1 MSIRRMNLL
10 EELMQ
15 FLMKPLREINMTNEK
30 NQLIE
35 QLSSIDN
42 NLEKLQK
49 NSNRISDNM
58 GLIWLILVGYIIYIE
73 FFK

>member
-1 MSIRRMNLL
+1 
-10 EELMQ
+10 
-15 FLMKPLREINMTNEK
+15 MTNEK
-30 NQLIE
+30 NKLIE

-49 NSNRISDNM
+49 NSNKISDNM
-58 GLIWLILVGYIIYIE
+58 GLVWLILLGYIVYLE

>member
-1 MSIRRMNLL
+1 M
-10 EELMQ
+10 
-15 FLMKPLREINMTNEK
+15 INDN
-30 NQLIE
+30 NQLMD

-42 NLEKLQK
+42 NLEKLLK

-58 GLIWLILVGYIIYIE
+58 GLIWLILVGYIVYIE

>member
-1 MSIRRMNLL
+1 MNLL

-15 FLMKPLREINMTNEK
+15 FLMRPLREMTNEK
-30 NQLIE
+30 NQMIE
-35 QLSSIDN
+35 QLISIDN

-58 GLIWLILVGYIIYIE
+58 GLIWLILLGYIVYIE

>member
-1 MSIRRMNLL
+1 MNSPG
-10 EELMQ
+10 ELMQ
-15 FLMKPLREINMTNEK
+15 FLMRPLREMTNEK
-30 NQLIE
+30 NQMIE
-35 QLSSIDN
+35 QLISIDN

-58 GLIWLILVGYIIYIE
+58 GLIWLILVGYIVYIE

>member
-1 MSIRRMNLL
+1 
-10 EELMQ
+10 
-15 FLMKPLREINMTNEK
+15 MTNEK

-35 QLSSIDN
+35 QLSRIDN

-49 NSNRISDNM
+49 YSNRISDNM
-58 GLIWLILVGYIIYIE
+58 GLIWLILVGYIVYIE

>member
-1 MSIRRMNLL
+1 MNSPG
-10 EELMQ
+10 ELMQ
-15 FLMKPLREINMTNEK
+15 FLMRPLREMTNEK
-30 NQLIE
+30 NQMIE
-35 QLSSIDN
+35 QLISIDN

-58 GLIWLILVGYIIYIE
+58 GLIWLILLGYIVYIE